1 VFPPARIGV
10 FAPAR
15 IGVFAPARIGVFARI
30 GVVAVV
36 GVWGMGRHVGLPL
49 RYDFN
54 HAMKMIGHD
63 DHGVAFYVGE
73 FIFQF
78 EIPFFNHF
86 SGIAQMHFTVN
97 DVTETG
103 HSVLATNG
111 KKI

>member
-1 VFPPARIGV
+1 
-10 FAPAR
+10 
-15 IGVFAPARIGVFARI
+15 
-30 GVVAVV
+30 
-36 GVWGMGRHVGLPL
+36 
-49 RYDFN
+49 
-54 HAMKMIGHD
+54 MKMVWHYNHFVTFDI
-63 DHGVAFYVGE
+63 GE

-86 SGIAQMHFTVN
+86 SGIAQMHFTVD